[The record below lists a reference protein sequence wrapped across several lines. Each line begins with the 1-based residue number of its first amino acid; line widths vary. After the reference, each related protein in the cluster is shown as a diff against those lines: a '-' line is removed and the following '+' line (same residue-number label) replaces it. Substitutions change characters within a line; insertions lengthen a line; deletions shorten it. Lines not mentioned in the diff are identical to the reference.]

1 MKRERDTRRKNGRCR
16 TQKDVVVVNGGM
28 KCKSQKNKSGEIKRE
43 GNNNIREREKKRG
56 CCFSGHSAAE
66 EEQQEQQVKNKRS
79 QWKTKKQCCGWWC
92 CGGAATA
99 IPLMARQQLMK
110 RPCWGLTQPRQQRQL
125 KPNCP
130 ADAILADGRARAQ
143 SNNDTK
149 KRTQLVPAPTPGYL
163 AQNTHP
169 VCVYWILHTWK
180 YLAIYGS
187 SGPVYW
193 VVHI

>member
-1 MKRERDTRRKNGRCR
+1 
-16 TQKDVVVVNGGM
+16 
-28 KCKSQKNKSGEIKRE
+28 
-43 GNNNIREREKKRG
+43 
-56 CCFSGHSAAE
+56 
-66 EEQQEQQVKNKRS
+66 VKNKRS
-79 QWKTKKQCCGWWC
+79 QWKTRKQCCGWWC

-149 KRTQLVPAPTPGYL
+149 KKTYTARACANPGIPCTKHTPC
-163 AQNTHP
+163 
-169 VCVYWILHTWK
+169 VCVLNIAHMEIFSYIWEQRSSLMGGAYFVIFGPLARLSNPPPPQRQKKKREKKENIKEKTSK
-180 YLAIYGS
+180 YT
-187 SGPVYW
+187 
-193 VVHI
+193 